1 MTSPQFKNRAFST
14 TEKYFQQTLC
24 CLGNLSRA
32 RNRAAAPRC
41 QASIDRARR
50 LPEAGPPW
58 RCLKTRRQRTGPIF
72 IYTLHRHELV
82 HRGFEPSVPGYGGAR
97 CNGRRAMRPMSPS
110 RSSERRSFA
119 PPSSTSDL
127 QHRDLS
133 GGSDRSAKISGR
145 EGFFDQG
152 GNFPDCR
159 FKFPARPQ
167 KIPCSGA

>member
-1 MTSPQFKNRAFST
+1 MTSPQFKI
-14 TEKYFQQTLC
+14 E
-24 CLGNLSRA
+24 LSVQPKNTFNKRCVVWVISV
-32 RNRAAAPRC
+32 APET
-41 QASIDRARR
+41 ARR
-50 LPEAGPPW
+50 LHAVKLRSIELADCPKRVHRGA
-58 RCLKTRRQRTGPIF
+58 RRKARRQRTGPIF

-97 CNGRRAMRPMSPS
+97 RNGRRAMRPMPPS